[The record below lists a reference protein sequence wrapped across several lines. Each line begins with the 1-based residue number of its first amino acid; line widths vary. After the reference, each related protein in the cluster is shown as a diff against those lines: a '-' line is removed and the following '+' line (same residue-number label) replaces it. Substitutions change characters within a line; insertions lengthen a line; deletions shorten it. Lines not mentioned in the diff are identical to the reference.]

1 MNVELVVYDP
11 NEDREIS
18 FGAYQFTHTG
28 CARMIEKYVQP
39 ADEYVLRCPCGL
51 EIHFPRFGPA
61 VDAIMATVIE
71 EQPRDLEPDSFH
83 SNLAKTIHV
92 RVRGAG

>member
-18 FGAYQFTHTG
+18 FGAYQFTHVG
-28 CARMIEKYVQP
+28 CAPMSERYVQSN
-39 ADEYVLRCPCGL
+39 DEYVLRCSCGL

-61 VDAIMATVIE
+61 VDAIMETVID

-83 SNLAKTIHV
+83 SNLAEAIHV
-92 RVRGAG
+92 RVRGAA